1 MGITGTLFKTGSKLL
16 EKMGVDTSEVEK
28 NIKETLATKQKELEA
43 QGKQLT
49 KMDGLKAITGE
60 VAKGLLNAFKDPLVW
75 IKMLV
80 DAAMKFDKTTTK
92 IQQDMGITKTEAMGL
107 RQEMA
112 MAAAMSG
119 DMAMNAER
127 VMKAFT
133 TMQDELGI
141 AAPFSAEMALDA
153 AVLQEKWGLSEKAIG
168 GFMKSSLVTGKS
180 IKEIKGEVTEITEQF
195 KQQTGLNF
203 KNKDIMN
210 QVGEVSGTVRAQL
223 GGSLEAITGAVLQ
236 AKEFGLTLDQVAN
249 TAESLLNFEQSIEKE
264 LEAELLTGKEL
275 NLEKARLLA
284 LTGDYEGLAKEI
296 GTQVGTWTDY
306 TKMNVLQQKALADSF
321 GMSRDEMANMLMD
334 QEAMGKTKE
343 ELIAMGKDDLA
354 AQVESRDLQQDF
366 NDAVEKMKGLFVDIA
381 GGPIMVILD
390 TLMLILEPIS
400 IALEGVQK
408 MFAIFGE
415 GREELTVWESILG
428 SIAIV
433 MGSIWMYSKM
443 IWLKE
448 KAIAVVEGIKFAWKV
463 KQTGISNIQER
474 QALSAL
480 G

>member
-1 MGITGTLFKTGSKLL
+1 
-16 EKMGVDTSEVEK
+16 
-28 NIKETLATKQKELEA
+28 
-43 QGKQLT
+43 
-49 KMDGLKAITGE
+49 
-60 VAKGLLNAFKDPLVW
+60 
-75 IKMLV
+75 
-80 DAAMKFDKTTTK
+80 
-92 IQQDMGITKTEAMGL
+92 
-107 RQEMA
+107 
-112 MAAAMSG
+112 
-119 DMAMNAER
+119 
-127 VMKAFT
+127 
-133 TMQDELGI
+133 
-141 AAPFSAEMALDA
+141 
-153 AVLQEKWGLSEKAIG
+153 IG

-223 GGSLEAITGAVLQ
+223 GGSLEAVAGAVLE
-236 AKEFGLTLDQVAN
+236 AKKFGLTLDQVAN
-249 TAESLLNFEQSIEKE
+249 TAENLLNFEQSIEKE
-264 LEAELLTGKEL
+264 LEAELLTGKQL

-321 GMSRDEMANMLMD
+321 GMSRDELSNMLMD

-366 NDAVEKMKGLFVDIA
+366 NDAVQKMKQLFVDIA

-400 IALEGVQK
+400 IALSGLEK
-408 MFAIFGE
+408 MFSLFGDS
-415 GREELTVWESILG
+415 REELTVWESILG
-428 SIAIV
+428 SVAVV
-433 MGSIWMYSKM
+433 MGSIYAWSKM

-463 KQTGISNIQER
+463 KQKGIASIQER

-480 G
+480 GKGVANAATSIFQGLGKIPFGLGIPIAIAAVAAMAAGVYALSRRKGAVGGPVSGPSHAGGGVPMELEGGEFNINKSAAKSIGEGPLQQMNTTGQLPTPPAAETPAEPMVINVESETNFDISKKRDPHAINGTHQEYVTSKTLFA